1 MMKNWFIILLI
12 GLVGILT
19 TTLFYKKKD
28 ISIIDRKIT
37 IRDTT
42 FIPKE
47 IIKPSKPIETII
59 YRHDTILRDK
69 VQDTTIVVETSINK
83 RKLEVTTI
91 DTKSLV
97 TTDIYT
103 LPKFAYTLTIDNT
116 GNIKIKRK
124 ILPRVLIGIG
134 TAIAIYTG
142 IKILKNNV
150 KSN

>member
-1 MMKNWFIILLI
+1 MKNWFIILLI
-12 GLVGILT
+12 GLVGILGT
-19 TTLFYKKKD
+19 QLHFKKKTLTV
-28 ISIIDRKIT
+28 DRKIT

-59 YRHDTILRDK
+59 YRHDTILRDR
-69 VQDTTIVVETSINK
+69 VQDTTIVVETNINK

-97 TTDIYT
+97 TTDVYT

-116 GNIKIKRK
+116 GNVKIKRK
-124 ILPRVLIGIG
+124 LLPRILIGVG
-134 TAIAIYTG
+134 TALIVYTG
-142 IKILKNNV
+142 IKIIQNNNV

>member
-1 MMKNWFIILLI
+1 MKNWFIVLLI

-19 TTLFYKKKD
+19 TQLYFKKKD

-59 YRHDTILRDK
+59 YRHDTILRDR
-69 VQDTTIVVETSINK
+69 VQDTTIVVETNINK
-83 RKLEVTTI
+83 MKLEVTTI

-97 TTDIYT
+97 TTDVYT

-116 GNIKIKRK
+116 GNVKIKRK
-124 ILPRVLIGIG
+124 LLPRILIGVG
-134 TAIAIYTG
+134 TALIVYTG
-142 IKILKNNV
+142 IKIIQNNV
-150 KSN
+150 KIN